1 MAEEIGKEAIEKQM
15 EIMEEHQ
22 QKAQEFIDEKVCLDF
37 VRGPLF
43 YESNQSMSQG
53 YFLTK

>member
-15 EIMEEHQ
+15 EVMEEHQ